1 MARNS
6 LVFSRKNDNRV
17 LVSTDIYSRAPSAFA
32 ADHAEGLSERYG
44 EIYTPYAIDVLQG
57 SGWYPVQAVQR
68 KAYKGSGHHAAHML
82 AFAHES
88 DLARTDTSV
97 ERPEIILYN
106 SHDGSSSFKLFAG
119 FFRFICSNGMIA
131 GQGFQASIRHTTK
144 SVMSF
149 DSLVRDTVKLI
160 PSMLD
165 TIERMKSV
173 RLDQDQIL
181 DMAREAASLRWDHI
195 KNADITK
202 PGTYW
207 DHRTIE
213 SLTSTYRSQDDFRD
227 AWTVFNRIQENLVRG
242 YAEIVSIKNSKYGQ
256 GLNYGHAGIAMDYSY
271 RKARPVTG
279 VPELVRVNR
288 SLWDIAGDVS
298 EVSTSPKQLALIEG

>member
-6 LVFSRKNDNRV
+6 LVFSRRNDNRV

-32 ADHAEGLSERYG
+32 TDHAEGLSERYG
-44 EIYTPYAIDVLQG
+44 EVYTPYAIDVLQA
-57 SGWYPVQAVQR
+57 SGWHPVQAVQR
-68 KAYKGSGHHAAHML
+68 RAYKGEGHHAAHMI
-82 AFAHES
+82 AFAHTS

-131 GQGFQASIRHTTK
+131 GQGFQASMRHTTK
-144 SVMSF
+144 SVLSF

-173 RLDQDQIL
+173 RLDQDQVY
-181 DMAREAASLRWDHI
+181 DMAREAASLRWA
-195 KNADITK
+195 NSMEADLSK
-202 PGTYW
+202 PGTYY
-207 DHRTIE
+207 DNQTIQ
-213 SLTSTYRSQDDFRD
+213 SLIKTYRMQDDLQD
-227 AWTVFNRIQENLVRG
+227 SWTVFNRIQENLVRG
-242 YAEIVSIKNSKYGQ
+242 YATVASITKNKYSEGMLCQ
-256 GLNYGHAGIAMDYSY
+256 Y

-288 SLWDIAGDVS
+288 ALWDIAGDTA